1 MRHLIDN
8 MEAKGLEHML
18 VFCLEIEHMSGKEAI
33 ELANKMW
40 RFLLLWH
47 SLHFRCFVVGVDYLD
62 FALDLDFALLFDLEV
77 AVVACE
83 RASFMFLMMASDE

>member
-1 MRHLIDN
+1 M
-8 MEAKGLEHML
+8 
-18 VFCLEIEHMSGKEAI
+18 
-33 ELANKMW
+33 
-40 RFLLLWH
+40 
-47 SLHFRCFVVGVDYLD
+47 VGVDYLD

>member
-8 MEAKGLEHML
+8 MEAKGLAHML
-18 VFCLEIEHMSGKEAI
+18 VFCLEIEHMSGKEAV
-33 ELANKMW
+33 ELAKKEW

-62 FALDLDFALLFDLEV
+62 FDFDLDLLLDFG
-77 AVVACE
+77 VVVDACE